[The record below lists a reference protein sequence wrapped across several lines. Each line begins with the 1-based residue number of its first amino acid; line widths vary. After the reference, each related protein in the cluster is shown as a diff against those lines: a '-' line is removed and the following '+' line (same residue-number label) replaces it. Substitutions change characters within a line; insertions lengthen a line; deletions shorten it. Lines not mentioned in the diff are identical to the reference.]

1 MAVEAQYLPTTII
14 SIILGHAFIRM
25 SREHMAHKV
34 GVVERHGQ
42 KCTICDA
49 CDSCQMIRSIL
60 LYTETSFC

>member
-42 KCTICDA
+42 KCTICDV
-49 CDSCQMIRSIL
+49 CDSCQMI
-60 LYTETSFC
+60 

>member
-14 SIILGHAFIRM
+14 SIILCHAVMHM

-42 KCTICDA
+42 KMLFVMLVTCA
-49 CDSCQMIRSIL
+49 K
-60 LYTETSFC
+60 

>member
-1 MAVEAQYLPTTII
+1 MAVEAQYLPTTVI
-14 SIILGHAFIRM
+14 SITLGHADMCM

-42 KCTICDA
+42 KRTICDA

-60 LYTETSFC
+60 